1 MDLGSTVRDGKL
13 NVVKNW
19 LREHVHRWGATY
31 SPKELQ
37 EKMFRDRYVP
47 KPLVRYLERKYL
59 G

>member
-1 MDLGSTVRDGKL
+1 L
-13 NVVKNW
+13 NVVKDW
-19 LREHVHRWGATY
+19 LREHVHRWGAAY

-37 EKMFRDRYVP
+37 ERLFRDKYVP